1 MEMDA
6 NVLTLLII
14 MGVAVWKVRE
24 TLKDL
29 ESRAAQQL
37 RKPVF
42 EPSDPEGQVRARRDA
57 PDNSDQTPATES
69 GGVSADVARRLKDI
83 QLADRSFDADRFLDS
98 VRLVYEAVVVAFA
111 NGDLDLLRGLLSTD
125 VYETFSQAIAARE
138 ERREQVELTVISLNR
153 AEIVDANIFN
163 ERMQITVSLESE
175 LVTSTRDEAG
185 KVVAGDPARIIT
197 AEDHWTFA
205 KELTSRSVVW
215 KLVATE
221 APQAADSLEKPIQA
235 ELEAC

>member
-14 MGVAVWKVRE
+14 MAVAVWKVRE

-37 RKPVF
+37 RKAAF
-42 EPSDPEGQVRARRDA
+42 GAGDPEDHVHERRDA
-57 PDNSDQTPATES
+57 SDSLDQTSTTES
-69 GGVSADVARRLKDI
+69 GGVSTDVARRLKDI
-83 QLADRSFDADRFLDS
+83 RLADRSFDADRFLDS

-111 NGDLDLLRGLLSTD
+111 NGDLDLLRDLLSTD

-138 ERREQVELTVISLNR
+138 ERREKVELTVIGLSR

-205 KELTSRSVVW
+205 KEPTSRSLVW

-221 APQAADSLEKPIQA
+221 APQAADSLEKPIRA
-235 ELEAC
+235 EQEAC